1 MENRK
6 QAILRAVVH
15 EFTTNA
21 VPVGSQAL
29 QSRYFVNLSSATIRS
44 ELAEL
49 ADLGYLAQPHTS
61 AGRVPTDS
69 GYRYFV
75 DFLMDLE
82 PIPDRVQTYIRDE
95 LKAAPGDVEGMV
107 ERVAMTVAAVTQNA
121 SVASAPQGT
130 LARIKHL
137 DLVSLEPKE
146 VLLILL
152 LEGNLLR
159 QQVVNTSE
167 PATQADL
174 TRLTAQ
180 FNASLSGRA
189 SDEARRHYD
198 GAPLGLEKELLGRVI
213 AVLDMYEKGTENLVV
228 HDGVRNLLRQP
239 EFAESSRVHQVL
251 EVLEET
257 RYLTVLLRQLIG
269 ESDLQIVIGSENTSS
284 QLQGCAVVLTTYGP
298 SDRLKGVLG
307 VIGPTRMAYSQT
319 VARLQAVC
327 VVAICAPRH
336 PRATTAR
343 GPRAVCARSG
353 ARPRLDIPRLE
364 KSSGNLHKSR
374 PCDVL
379 AVGLAFDEA
388 AVQDAHQT
396 IGQSAQSLMVGL
408 AAGAQDVVSMPCA
421 FGASERGERPLIA
434 GVGEPAV
441 PGNPGEYDL
450 ASARGPR
457 DRRGTRIA
465 LASLRMQKS
474 GPVVTELG
482 HSPGAE
488 DNTESRQTEVD
499 LGVRVRLKTR
509 SQLLLEGCNLQVE
522 LFDDSH
528 GGGDAVTIGFGE

>member
-15 EFTTNA
+15 EFTTSA

-61 AGRVPTDS
+61 AGRMPTDS

-75 DFLMDLE
+75 DFLMNLE
-82 PIPDRVQTYIRDE
+82 PIPDKVKAYINDE
-95 LKAAPGDVEGMV
+95 LSSAPGDVQGMV
-107 ERVAMTVAAVTQNA
+107 ERMAMTVAAVTQNA

-130 LARIKHL
+130 QAKIKHL

-159 QQVVNTSE
+159 QQVVNTSQA
-167 PATQADL
+167 ATQLEL
-174 TRLTAQ
+174 TKLTARL
-180 FNASLSGRA
+180 NASLGGRA

-198 GAPLGLEKELLGRVI
+198 VAPLGLEKELLGRVI
-213 AVLDMYEKGTENLVV
+213 AVLDLYEKGSESLVV

-269 ESDLQIVIGSENTSS
+269 ESDLQIVIGSENASS

-298 SDRLKGVLG
+298 TARLKGVLG

-319 VARLQAVC
+319 VARLQAV
-327 VVAICAPRH
+327 
-336 PRATTAR
+336 AR
-343 GPRAVCARSG
+343 G
-353 ARPRLDIPRLE
+353 
-364 KSSGNLHKSR
+364 
-374 PCDVL
+374 
-379 AVGLAFDEA
+379 
-388 AVQDAHQT
+388 
-396 IGQSAQSLMVGL
+396 
-408 AAGAQDVVSMPCA
+408 
-421 FGASERGERPLIA
+421 AS
-434 GVGEPAV
+434 
-441 PGNPGEYDL
+441 
-450 ASARGPR
+450 
-457 DRRGTRIA
+457 DRMA
-465 LASLRMQKS
+465 L
-474 GPVVTELG
+474 
-482 HSPGAE
+482 
-488 DNTESRQTEVD
+488 
-499 LGVRVRLKTR
+499 LGV
-509 SQLLLEGCNLQVE
+509 
-522 LFDDSH
+522 
-528 GGGDAVTIGFGE
+528 